1 MNTKN
6 PLPSKYK
13 MSLLTEIENSKLSVI
28 DANFSNVSYNQLKI
42 MNYFS
47 DKLENSQ
54 KKYDVYGFVHSWEKS
69 KDSTTTKLD
78 SDEILFLLYFE
89 NKAIGYGLVR
99 NCNHIKNAAVLKD
112 LYIEPEYQSA
122 GRGTVFLQ
130 EIEKILK
137 DKYNIGLIYLNCL
150 YKNPV
155 GKFYINNNYKP
166 VTMTY
171 VKKIK

>member
-6 PLPSKYK
+6 LLPSKYK

-54 KKYDVYGFVHSWEKS
+54 KKYDVYNFVHSWEKS

-99 NCNHIKNAAVLKD
+99 NCNHR
-112 LYIEPEYQSA
+112 S
-122 GRGTVFLQ
+122 T
-130 EIEKILK
+130 
-137 DKYNIGLIYLNCL
+137 C
-150 YKNPV
+150 
-155 GKFYINNNYKP
+155 
-166 VTMTY
+166 T
-171 VKKIK
+171 